1 MLPQT
6 QIKPLMKK
14 LAIKEEKHIAYFL
27 KRLEGWIN
35 ANGNTTISLAK
46 AINTIL
52 DDIHQ
57 KEIQKAQELKK
68 INLKNVKNPLLQK
81 YGNEIVKLY
90 TEKELGVRRIQKWL
104 FETHRAKI
112 SYSSI
117 YRFLQSQNLIRK
129 KEGNGNG

>member
-6 QIKPLMKK
+6 QVKPLMKK
-14 LAIKEEKHIAYFL
+14 LAIKEEKHIPYFL
-27 KRLEGWIN
+27 KRLKGWIDK
-35 ANGNTTISLAK
+35 NGNTTISIAK
-46 AINTIL
+46 GINKIL

-68 INLKNVKNPLLQK
+68 INLSKVKNTLIEK
-81 YGNEIVKLY
+81 YANKIVELY
-90 TEKELGVRRIQKWL
+90 LEKEFGVRRIQQWL
-104 FETHRAKI
+104 WENHKAKI

-129 KEGNGNG
+129 KEK

>member
-6 QIKPLMKK
+6 QVKPLMKK

-27 KRLEGWIN
+27 KRLEGWIKT
-35 ANGNTTISLAK
+35 NGNTTISLAK
-46 AINTIL
+46 AINKIL

-57 KEIQKAQELKK
+57 KEIQEAQKMKK
-68 INLKNVKNPLLQK
+68 INLSGIKNKLIEK
-81 YGNEIVKLY
+81 YAKEIIELY
-90 TEKELGVRRIQKWL
+90 TKKELGVRRIEKWL
-104 FETHRAKI
+104 WEAHRAKI

-129 KEGNGNG
+129 KEQENG

>member
-6 QIKPLMKK
+6 QVKPLMKK
-14 LAIKEEKHIAYFL
+14 LAIKEEKHIPYFL
-27 KRLEGWIN
+27 KRLQGWIKK
-35 ANGNTTISLAK
+35 NGNTTISIAK
-46 AINTIL
+46 GINKIL

-68 INLKNVKNPLLQK
+68 INLKGIKNKKLEK
-81 YGNEIVKLY
+81 YASEIIELY
-90 TEKELGVRRIQKWL
+90 TEKELGVRRIQQWL
-104 FETHRAKI
+104 FDAHNAKI

-129 KEGNGNG
+129 KETENG

>member
-6 QIKPLMKK
+6 QVKPLMKK
-14 LAIKEEKHIAYFL
+14 LAIKEEKHIPYFL
-27 KRLEGWIN
+27 KRLQGWIEK
-35 ANGNTTISLAK
+35 NGNTTISIAK
-46 AINTIL
+46 GINKIL

-68 INLKNVKNPLLQK
+68 INLKGIKNKKLEK
-81 YGNEIVKLY
+81 YASEIIELY
-90 TEKELGVRRIQKWL
+90 TEKELGVRRIQQWL
-104 FETHRAKI
+104 FDAHNAKI

-129 KEGNGNG
+129 KETENG